1 MTFTEAIKDGFR
13 VMNRNWQLVLIQV
26 GMAVVSGLGFFI
38 VVGIPLA
45 IAFILFGIDLTELTD
60 VRDVFRIFKGPSEI
74 LSKYLGIFLIVVSS
88 FFLYLIMVTTIG
100 LYVFAGSV
108 GVLGKAIK
116 DSAAK
121 FNMHL
126 FFREAKRLFFR
137 LLVFTTV
144 IGTIFIIAAF
154 SLGILGGGIA
164 ALVSFAQSQDS
175 TLALFFG
182 IFFSLILIII
192 SIILILGI
200 LSVTLYGIASL
211 CFKDTGPL
219 KSIKEATHYLMKYSN
234 AFWLYV
240 ILFGGYLI
248 ASFLLILLSYPFTFL
263 PIIGPIFSFPFH
275 LFSYAFET
283 YLGLGII
290 ATILTY
296 YYSTEIFTPPV
307 TDNTP
312 PQSPSLEETVPADA
326 DVSLSEGEVKD
337 KAESENQS

>member
-182 IFFSLILIII
+182 IFFS
-192 SIILILGI
+192 
-200 LSVTLYGIASL
+200 
-211 CFKDTGPL
+211 
-219 KSIKEATHYLMKYSN
+219 
-234 AFWLYV
+234 
-240 ILFGGYLI
+240 
-248 ASFLLILLSYPFTFL
+248 
-263 PIIGPIFSFPFH
+263 
-275 LFSYAFET
+275 
-283 YLGLGII
+283 
-290 ATILTY
+290 
-296 YYSTEIFTPPV
+296 
-307 TDNTP
+307 
-312 PQSPSLEETVPADA
+312 
-326 DVSLSEGEVKD
+326 
-337 KAESENQS
+337 